1 MLLAPPLA
9 DFAVQ
14 FGPAE
19 YFSLMAF
26 GLAILSYVT
35 HGSIVKSLMMACLGL
50 VLGLVGIDSITAM
63 PRLTFDRLE
72 LVDGVGLVPMVM
84 GLFCL
89 AAILFNIDSAQQRPV
104 VQTRHG
110 TLMPPIQDWIQC
122 PCAPQVGS
130 P

>member
-72 LVDGVGLVPMVM
+72 LVDGVGLVPMVL
-84 GLFCL
+84 GLFGI
-89 AAILFNIDSAQQRPV
+89 AEILFNLQVAQHRTV

-110 TLMPPIQDWIQC
+110 QPPPTPHTWNTD
-122 PCAPQVGS
+122 P
-130 P
+130 